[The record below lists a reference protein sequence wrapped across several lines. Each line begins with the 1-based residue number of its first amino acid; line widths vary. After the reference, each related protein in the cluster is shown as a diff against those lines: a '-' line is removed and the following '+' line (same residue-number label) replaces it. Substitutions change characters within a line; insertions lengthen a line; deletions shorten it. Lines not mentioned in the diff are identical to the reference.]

1 MSLSAQV
8 TRILLKTL
16 DRAAHLLGRQDERS
30 SHLITGERG
39 EEAAYFYL
47 RQQGYTVV
55 ARNYRAA
62 ASHTRGEL
70 DIVAW
75 EGETLCFVEVKTR
88 TARDFAAAESAVDP
102 EKRHDLRRIAQEYI
116 RHLPGV
122 SGSLRS
128 ARQTPLPS
136 TRFDVVSVYL
146 LRGKKPEIT
155 LLRDNFGW

>member
-8 TRILLKTL
+8 TKSWLTTL
-16 DRAAHLLGRQDERS
+16 DRAANLLGRRDERS
-30 SHLITGERG
+30 AHLITGERG

-47 RQQGYTVV
+47 RQQGYIVV

-62 ASHTRGEL
+62 ASRTRGEL

-122 SGSLRS
+122 NGYLRS
-128 ARQTPLPS
+128 GRQAPLPA

-146 LRGKKPEIT
+146 LRDKAPEIE
-155 LLRDNFGW
+155 LRRDDFGW